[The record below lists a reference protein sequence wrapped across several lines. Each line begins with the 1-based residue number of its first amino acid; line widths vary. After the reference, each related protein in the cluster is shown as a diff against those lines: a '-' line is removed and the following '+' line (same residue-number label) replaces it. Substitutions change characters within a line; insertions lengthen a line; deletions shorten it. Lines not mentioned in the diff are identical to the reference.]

1 MGAPQIAGTVTGSID
16 IGNPPVTGQLTDAG
30 NGFGNTW
37 SISNGATYGSA
48 TINASGLW
56 SFTLNPS
63 HPAVAALGKN
73 DTLSD
78 IFTVRLDDLAGTDF
92 QDITITI
99 NGVPCFVRG
108 THIDTPDG
116 PRAIEDLRVGDMV
129 LTLDAGPQ
137 PIRWI
142 GRRRAAGR
150 GADAPVR
157 FETGAAGNR
166 RVLMVSPQ
174 HRMLVRGH
182 LCELYMGVPEALVP
196 ALHLVDG
203 KQVTQVPCD
212 AVEYFHFVLDSHQIV
227 FAEGAASESFFLG
240 GDMANAIPELVAW
253 AERLRRANPAAWAR
267 ARNSVRPH
275 LRRHEGSL
283 LTRDTRSME
292 LIDD

>member
-1 MGAPQIAGTVTGSID
+1 MGAPQIAGTTAGSLD

-30 NGFGNTW
+30 NTFANTW
-37 SISNGATYGSA
+37 SISSGATYGTA

-56 SFTLNPS
+56 SFTLNPA

-73 DTLSD
+73 DTLTD
-78 IFTVRLDDLAGTDF
+78 VFTVRLDDFGGTDF

-99 NGVPCFVRG
+99 NGVPCFLRG

-142 GRRRAAGR
+142 GRRRAGGQ

-157 FETGAAGNR
+157 FAAGALGNR

-203 KQVTQVPCD
+203 DTIRQVPCD

-227 FAEGAASESFFLG
+227 FAEGAETESFFLG
-240 GDMANAIPELVAW
+240 GDMAEAIPELMAW
-253 AERLRRANPAAWAR
+253 AERLRRTDPAAWNR
-267 ARNSVRPH
+267 ARQSARPH
-275 LRRHEGSL
+275 LRRHEGML
-283 LTRDTRSME
+283 LTPGARHME
-292 LIDD
+292 LVGP